1 MLPRPRS
8 LIAVSVKVIR
18 LAARDTADAAKS
30 KIDPQEGMVVAVGAA
45 AEETVMREE
54 KEEEEKY
61 TQAHRDD
68 TDVHGY
74 SLGKNG
80 WLLIPGVLQEGG
92 P

>member
-1 MLPRPRS
+1 MPRPKS

-18 LAARDTADAAKS
+18 LAARDTPNTAKS
-30 KIDPQEGMVVAVGAA
+30 KIDPQEGMVVVVAA

-54 KEEEEKY
+54 EEEEEKN

-68 TDVHGY
+68 ANIYGY

-80 WLLIPGVLQEGG
+80 
-92 P
+92 

>member
-1 MLPRPRS
+1 MPRPKS

-18 LAARDTADAAKS
+18 LATRDTADTAKS
-30 KIDPQEGMVVAVGAA
+30 KIDSQEGMVVVAA

-54 KEEEEKY
+54 KEEEEKNS
-61 TQAHRDD
+61 QAHRDD
-68 TDVHGY
+68 TNIYGY

-80 WLLIPGVLQEGG
+80 WLLIPGVLQDGG